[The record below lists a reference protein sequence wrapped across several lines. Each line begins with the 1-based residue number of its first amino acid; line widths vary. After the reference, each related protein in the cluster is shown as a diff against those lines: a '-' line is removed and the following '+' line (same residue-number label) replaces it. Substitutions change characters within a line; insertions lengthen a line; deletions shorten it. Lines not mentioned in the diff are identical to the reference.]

1 MRFLKLFAVFLL
13 CVSLCSCWDSI
24 PIEDCAHPVIGAYDV
39 PEDGKQ
45 GVTVTGIY
53 YQSLSGEPVSAE
65 IISLTESSV
74 GETRQKRA
82 GYNFESWSTSMLN
95 VLMYGKELSQ
105 KGL

>member
-1 MRFLKLFAVFLL
+1 MRLFVFVLGFH
-13 CVSLCSCWDSI
+13 SYR
-24 PIEDCAHPVIGAYDV
+24 DCAHPVIGAYDV

-74 GETRQKRA
+74 GETRQKRG

-95 VLMYGKELSQ
+95 VLMYGQGALS
-105 KGL
+105 KRLWPYIDIMHDCP